1 MIYIIAY
8 DITDNK
14 RRMCVAK
21 TLESGDIASKN
32 PYSSFASTPPR
43 WRASAHL

>member
-21 TLESGDIASKN
+21 TLESGDIGL
-32 PYSSFASTPPR
+32 FIIEGVVGV
-43 WRASAHL
+43 